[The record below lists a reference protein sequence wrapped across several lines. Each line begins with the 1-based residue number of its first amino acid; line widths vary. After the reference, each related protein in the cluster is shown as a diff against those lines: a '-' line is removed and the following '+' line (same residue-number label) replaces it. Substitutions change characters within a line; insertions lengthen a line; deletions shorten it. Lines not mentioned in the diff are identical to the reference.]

1 MNTLRSISKLESYRV
16 GGLNYGVLE
25 TPAGPVSVGADRE
38 YVVDVQLGRRR
49 PANGTNP
56 VLRRAMRQLRE
67 YFDARRRVFDV
78 PLRLETTGFTSIV
91 LEMVDEVPF
100 GETVSYGGV
109 ASAIRKPGAAR
120 AVGGAVGRNPLP
132 IFIPC
137 HRVLAAHG
145 RLGGFGGGL
154 RWKRFLLRLEG
165 VEWK

>member
-1 MNTLRSISKLESYRV
+1 
-16 GGLNYGVLE
+16 
-25 TPAGPVSVGADRE
+25 
-38 YVVDVQLGRRR
+38 
-49 PANGTNP
+49 
-56 VLRRAMRQLRE
+56 MRQLRE

-78 PLRLETTGFTSIV
+78 PLRLETTGFTSKV
-91 LEMVDEVPF
+91 LETVDEVPF
-100 GETVSYGGV
+100 GETVSYGAV

-154 RWKRFLLRLEG
+154 RWKRFLLRHEG

>member
-1 MNTLRSISKLESYRV
+1 MKTLRSISKPESYRA

-25 TPAGPVSVGADRE
+25 TPAGPVCVGADGE
-38 YVVDVQLGRRR
+38 YVVEVRLGRRR
-49 PANGTNP
+49 PTNGTNP

-67 YFDARRRVFDV
+67 YFDGRRRVFDV
-78 PLRLETTGFTSIV
+78 PLSLETTDFTSKV
-91 LEMVDEVPF
+91 LEQVDEVPF

-109 ASAIRKPGAAR
+109 ASAIRKAGAAR

-145 RLGGFGGGL
+145 HLGGFGCGL
-154 RWKRFLLRLEG
+154 RWKRFLLRHEG
-165 VEWK
+165 GEWK